1 MNGQNRLI
9 DTSAFRNSCFFAVRF
24 CFCHRLLKKLECY
37 CGNEHLLSP
46 PNVLQLFFSLPARSI
61 FPHQGDVGI
70 PGEQGEIGFKGDKV
84 DHHGNRQTCYVKRF
98 KFNSPAYNPICN
110 CPARCPKHAF
120 SSLLFV
126 LCSGWQIQLSDDNH
140 CVKNHLPRCL
150 CASAKSWHD
159 RCRVTG
165 EILGRTC
172 MSNVWV
178 LAEQITVL
186 FFPLLNYVWLSVL
199 VVMCCVCVGQGVQG
213 PPGLQ
218 GIQGKPGPQ
227 VSSCC
232 DEQNFAYMQTWR
244 NNGRVTPLQVLLI
257 K

>member
-1 MNGQNRLI
+1 MRLPFV
-9 DTSAFRNSCFFAVRF
+9 TRVFLQWGF
-24 CFCHRLLKKLECY
+24 CFCHRLLKKLDCY
-37 CGNEHLLSP
+37 CGNEDLPSP

-61 FPHQGDVGI
+61 FSHQGDIGI

-98 KFNSPAYNPICN
+98 KFNSPAYNPKCN
-110 CPARCPKHAF
+110 CPARCTKHAF

-150 CASAKSWHD
+150 CASAKSCHD

-186 FFPLLNYVWLSVL
+186 FFPLLNSVWLSVL

-232 DEQNFAYMQTWR
+232 DEQNFAYMQTLR
-244 NNGRVTPLQVLLI
+244 NNGSVTTLHVPLI